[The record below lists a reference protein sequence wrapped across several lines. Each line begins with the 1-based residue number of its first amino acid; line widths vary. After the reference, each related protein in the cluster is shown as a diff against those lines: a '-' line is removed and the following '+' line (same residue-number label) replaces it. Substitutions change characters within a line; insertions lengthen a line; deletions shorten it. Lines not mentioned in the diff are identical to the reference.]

1 MKNFIAELLVKLAE
15 KEDEANALRIRVD
28 ALEVVVTTLLQHMKQ
43 ESQQALES
51 NIAATLNKLEPA
63 EHDVD
68 HNNELLYNNVK
79 QLFLTYE
86 NQ

>member
-15 KEDEANALRIRVD
+15 KEDEANALRIQVD

-43 ESQQALES
+43 DPQQSLES
-51 NIAATLNKLEPA
+51 NIAATLNKLKPV
-63 EHDVD
+63 EHAAD
-68 HNNELLYNNVK
+68 HNSESLYNHVK
-79 QLFLTYE
+79 RLFLTYE